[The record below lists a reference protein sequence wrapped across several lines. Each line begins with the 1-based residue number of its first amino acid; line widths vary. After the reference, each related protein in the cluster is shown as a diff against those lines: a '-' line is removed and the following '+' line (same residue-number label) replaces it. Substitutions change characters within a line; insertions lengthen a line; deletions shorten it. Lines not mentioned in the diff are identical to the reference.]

1 MSNPSLIYNQGIA
14 PVRENRYN
22 NLKENRK
29 DISNESQAR
38 RVLGENTKEYKE
50 IYGERNNPERGRGRS
65 LENSERM
72 PDGGD
77 EQNRRINGDNA
88 PNATDSP
95 KGREFQ
101 SEKIEEQAKK
111 PTEGFYARLIKE
123 DNIPDKK
130 IDDKISPDSR
140 KTQEG
145 YGNRVSF
152 KNGNKKGTI
161 IGSVPT
167 GEDYSG
173 KKRFK
178 YEVRWDDGTVERL
191 SDENVDIETPD
202 SGEDFDLGRFINNI
216 KDRMDI
222 ANSRKQGITVGEL
235 IEKNKFLKP
244 IEDAL
249 SDISDYTISPM
260 PDNVKNPRRRAT
272 HLSKSKMIWLN
283 MDVLRNDPRGF
294 VVSFMHEV
302 QHAKQM
308 KKYKELSSKGKL
320 TPEEKR
326 FVDNYKELKK
336 VNKIRLEYYNKHKK
350 FLNDVFDR
358 LDEFNQTE
366 AQEYNNSLTPMQ
378 REILKTYDKLYSD
391 YYNTPFEVEAR
402 QAGEFYAR
410 RVERE
415 GYTLGNQG
423 RIEEE
428 GYTLGNQGRY
438 TDRSVGYR
446 PRMQASSK
454 SNERTSSGRPRENEE
469 RSGKT
474 PQDGSGIEFDIDNV
488 DKIVKKVK
496 KKDNTF
502 VHVASKILTPI
513 STRLEDINPVLKHAL
528 RKFELDSALAENR
541 SAETIKPFVDKLDKI
556 EKVRTGKTLT
566 TKTIYK
572 KVGASAENQKRLT
585 TKETPEVSPDNSII
599 TNNEGIFNTETKRFI

>member
-1 MSNPSLIYNQGIA
+1 MSNPSLIHSQGFA

-22 NLKENRK
+22 SLEENRK
-29 DISNESQAR
+29 DISNEPQTR
-38 RVLGENTKEYKE
+38 RVLGENPKEYKK
-50 IYGERNNPERGRGRS
+50 IYGERNNPQRGRGRS

-101 SEKIEEQAKK
+101 SEKIEEQAKA
-111 PTEGFYARLIKE
+111 PTEGFYAKLIK
-123 DNIPDKK
+123 
-130 IDDKISPDSR
+130 
-140 KTQEG
+140 
-145 YGNRVSF
+145 
-152 KNGNKKGTI
+152 
-161 IGSVPT
+161 
-167 GEDYSG
+167 
-173 KKRFK
+173 
-178 YEVRWDDGTVERL
+178 
-191 SDENVDIETPD
+191 DEHVDIETPKQAVVTNKNGEKRNIEYLDNAPDGWVKDEYATTAPKGYSWYHNGKSVLKGERKSILVKDGGFHYTPD
-202 SGEDFDLGRFINNI
+202 SPDIGEDFDLGRFINNI
-216 KDRMDI
+216 KDKMDI

-244 IEDAL
+244 IEEAL

-366 AQEYNNSLTPMQ
+366 AQRYTNSLTPMQ
-378 REILKTYDKLYSD
+378 REILKTYKKLYDD
-391 YYNTPFEVEAR
+391 YHNTPFEVEAR

-410 RVERE
+410 RVEQH
-415 GYTLGNQG
+415 GIILGDDS
-423 RIEEE
+423 
-428 GYTLGNQGRY
+428 RY
-438 TDRSVGYR
+438 KERSTGDR
-446 PRMQASSK
+446 PRMQVSSK
-454 SNERTSSGRPRENEE
+454 SNERTSSGGTRENGE

-502 VHVASKILTPI
+502 AHVTSKILTPI

-528 RKFELDSALAENR
+528 RRFELDSALAENR

-556 EKVRTGKTLT
+556 EKVKTGKNL
-566 TKTIYK
+566 
-572 KVGASAENQKRLT
+572 
-585 TKETPEVSPDNSII
+585 
-599 TNNEGIFNTETKRFI
+599 NN

>member
-1 MSNPSLIYNQGIA
+1 MSNPSLIYNQDIA

-111 PTEGFYARLIKE
+111 PTEGFYAKLIK
-123 DNIPDKK
+123 
-130 IDDKISPDSR
+130 
-140 KTQEG
+140 
-145 YGNRVSF
+145 
-152 KNGNKKGTI
+152 
-161 IGSVPT
+161 
-167 GEDYSG
+167 
-173 KKRFK
+173 
-178 YEVRWDDGTVERL
+178 
-191 SDENVDIETPD
+191 DEHVDIETPKQAVVTNKNGEKRNIEYLDNAPDGWVKDEYATTAPKGYSWYHNGKSVLKGERKSILVKDGGFHYTPDSPD

-308 KKYKELSSKGKL
+308 KKYKELSSRGKL

-358 LDEFNQTE
+358 LNEFNQTE

-378 REILKTYDKLYSD
+378 REILKTYKKLYDD
-391 YYNTPFEVEAR
+391 YHNTPFEVEAR

-410 RVERE
+410 RVEQH
-415 GYTLGNQG
+415 GIILGDDS
-423 RIEEE
+423 
-428 GYTLGNQGRY
+428 RY
-438 TDRSVGYR
+438 KERSTGDR
-446 PRMQASSK
+446 PRMQVSSK
-454 SNERTSSGRPRENEE
+454 SNERTSSGGTRENGE

-502 VHVASKILTPI
+502 AHVASKILTPI
-513 STRLEDINPVLKHAL
+513 STRLEAINPVLKHAL

-556 EKVRTGKTLT
+556 EKVKTGKNL
-566 TKTIYK
+566 
-572 KVGASAENQKRLT
+572 
-585 TKETPEVSPDNSII
+585 
-599 TNNEGIFNTETKRFI
+599 NN

>member
-101 SEKIEEQAKK
+101 SEKIEEQAKA
-111 PTEGFYARLIKE
+111 PTEGFYAKLIK
-123 DNIPDKK
+123 
-130 IDDKISPDSR
+130 
-140 KTQEG
+140 
-145 YGNRVSF
+145 
-152 KNGNKKGTI
+152 
-161 IGSVPT
+161 
-167 GEDYSG
+167 
-173 KKRFK
+173 
-178 YEVRWDDGTVERL
+178 
-191 SDENVDIETPD
+191 DENVDIETPKQAVVTNKNGEKRNIEYLDNAPDGWVKDEYATTAPKGYSWYHNGKSVLKGERKSILVKDGGFHYTPDSPD
-202 SGEDFDLGRFINNI
+202 SGEDFDLGRFINNS
-216 KDRMDI
+216 KDKMDI

-350 FLNDVFDR
+350 FLDDTLKR

-366 AQEYNNSLTPMQ
+366 TQEYTNSLTPMQ

-391 YYNTPFEVEAR
+391 YHNTPFEVEAR

-410 RVERE
+410 RVEQH
-415 GYTLGNQG
+415 GIILGDDS
-423 RIEEE
+423 
-428 GYTLGNQGRY
+428 RY
-438 TDRSVGYR
+438 KERSAGDR
-446 PRMQASSK
+446 PRMQVPSK
-454 SNERTSSGRPRENEE
+454 SNEGTSSGGTRGNEE

-502 VHVASKILTPI
+502 AHVASKILTPI

-599 TNNEGIFNTETKRFI
+599 TNNEGNFNADTTGFMILLAKALRMTDF

>member
-1 MSNPSLIYNQGIA
+1 MSNPSLIHSQGFA

-22 NLKENRK
+22 SLEENRK
-29 DISNESQAR
+29 DISNEPQTR
-38 RVLGENTKEYKE
+38 RVLGENPKEYKK
-50 IYGERNNPERGRGRS
+50 IYGERNNPQRGRGRS

-101 SEKIEEQAKK
+101 SEKIEEQAKA
-111 PTEGFYARLIKE
+111 PTEGFYAKLIK
-123 DNIPDKK
+123 
-130 IDDKISPDSR
+130 
-140 KTQEG
+140 
-145 YGNRVSF
+145 
-152 KNGNKKGTI
+152 
-161 IGSVPT
+161 
-167 GEDYSG
+167 
-173 KKRFK
+173 
-178 YEVRWDDGTVERL
+178 
-191 SDENVDIETPD
+191 DEHVDIETPKQAVVTNKNGEKRNIEYLDNAPDGWVKDEYATTAPKGYSWYHNGKSVLKGERKSILVKDGGFHYTPD
-202 SGEDFDLGRFINNI
+202 SPDIGEDFDLGRFINNI
-216 KDRMDI
+216 KDKMDI

-244 IEDAL
+244 IEEAL

-366 AQEYNNSLTPMQ
+366 AQRYTNSLTPMQ
-378 REILKTYDKLYSD
+378 REILKTYKKLYDD
-391 YYNTPFEVEAR
+391 YHNTPFEVEAR

-410 RVERE
+410 RVEQH
-415 GYTLGNQG
+415 GIILGDDS
-423 RIEEE
+423 
-428 GYTLGNQGRY
+428 RY
-438 TDRSVGYR
+438 KERSTGDR
-446 PRMQASSK
+446 PRMQVSSK
-454 SNERTSSGRPRENEE
+454 SNERTSSGGTSESRK

-556 EKVRTGKTLT
+556 EKVKTGKNL
-566 TKTIYK
+566 
-572 KVGASAENQKRLT
+572 
-585 TKETPEVSPDNSII
+585 
-599 TNNEGIFNTETKRFI
+599 NN

>member
-244 IEDAL
+244 IEEAL

-260 PDNVKNPRRRAT
+260 PDNVKNPRGRAT

-350 FLNDVFDR
+350 FLDETFDR
-358 LDEFNQTE
+358 LDELNQTE
-366 AQEYNNSLTPMQ
+366 AQRYTNSLTPMQ
-378 REILKTYDKLYSD
+378 REILKTYKKLYDD
-391 YYNTPFEVEAR
+391 YHNTPFEVEAR

-410 RVERE
+410 RVEQH
-415 GYTLGNQG
+415 GIILGDDS
-423 RIEEE
+423 
-428 GYTLGNQGRY
+428 RY
-438 TDRSVGYR
+438 KERSTGDR
-446 PRMQASSK
+446 PRMQVSSK
-454 SNERTSSGRPRENEE
+454 SNERTSSGGTRENGE

>member
-1 MSNPSLIYNQGIA
+1 MSNPSLIHSQGFA
-14 PVRENRYN
+14 PVRKNGYN
-22 NLKENRK
+22 SLKENRK
-29 DISNESQAR
+29 DISNEPQAR

-50 IYGERNNPERGRGRS
+50 IYGERNNPGRGRGRS

-101 SEKIEEQAKK
+101 SEKIEEQAKA
-111 PTEGFYARLIKE
+111 PTEGFYAKLIK
-123 DNIPDKK
+123 
-130 IDDKISPDSR
+130 
-140 KTQEG
+140 
-145 YGNRVSF
+145 
-152 KNGNKKGTI
+152 
-161 IGSVPT
+161 
-167 GEDYSG
+167 
-173 KKRFK
+173 
-178 YEVRWDDGTVERL
+178 
-191 SDENVDIETPD
+191 DENVDIETPKQAVVTNKNGEKRNIEYLDNAPDGWVKDEYATTAPKGYSWYHNGKSVLKGERKSILVKDGGFHYTPD
-202 SGEDFDLGRFINNI
+202 SPDIGEDFDLGRFINNI
-216 KDRMDI
+216 KDKMDI
-222 ANSRKQGITVGEL
+222 VNSRKQGITVGEL

-366 AQEYNNSLTPMQ
+366 AQRYTNSLTPMQ
-378 REILKTYDKLYSD
+378 REILKTYKKLYDD
-391 YYNTPFEVEAR
+391 YHNTPFEVEAR

-410 RVERE
+410 RVEQH
-415 GYTLGNQG
+415 GIILGDDS
-423 RIEEE
+423 
-428 GYTLGNQGRY
+428 RY
-438 TDRSVGYR
+438 KERSTGDR
-446 PRMQASSK
+446 PRMQVSSK
-454 SNERTSSGRPRENEE
+454 SNERTSSGGTRENGE

-502 VHVASKILTPI
+502 AHVTSKILTPI

-528 RKFELDSALAENR
+528 RRFELDSALAENR

-556 EKVRTGKTLT
+556 EKVKTGKNL
-566 TKTIYK
+566 
-572 KVGASAENQKRLT
+572 
-585 TKETPEVSPDNSII
+585 
-599 TNNEGIFNTETKRFI
+599 NN

>member
-29 DISNESQAR
+29 DISNEPQAR

-111 PTEGFYARLIKE
+111 PTEGFYAKLIK
-123 DNIPDKK
+123 
-130 IDDKISPDSR
+130 
-140 KTQEG
+140 
-145 YGNRVSF
+145 
-152 KNGNKKGTI
+152 
-161 IGSVPT
+161 
-167 GEDYSG
+167 
-173 KKRFK
+173 
-178 YEVRWDDGTVERL
+178 
-191 SDENVDIETPD
+191 DESVDIETPKQAVVTNKNGEKRNIEYLDNAPDGWVKDEYATTAPKGYSWYHNGKSVLKGERKSILVKDGGFHYTPDSPD
-202 SGEDFDLGRFINNI
+202 SGEDFDLGRFINNS
-216 KDRMDI
+216 KDKMDI

-308 KKYKELSSKGKL
+308 KKYKELSSRGKL

-350 FLNDVFDR
+350 FLDETFDR
-358 LDEFNQTE
+358 LDELNQTE
-366 AQEYNNSLTPMQ
+366 VQRYTNSLTPMQ
-378 REILKTYDKLYSD
+378 REILKTYKKLYDD
-391 YYNTPFEVEAR
+391 YHNTPFEVEAR

-410 RVERE
+410 RVEQH
-415 GYTLGNQG
+415 GIILGDDS
-423 RIEEE
+423 
-428 GYTLGNQGRY
+428 RY
-438 TDRSVGYR
+438 KERSTGDR
-446 PRMQASSK
+446 PRMQVSSK
-454 SNERTSSGRPRENEE
+454 SNERTSSGGTRENGE

-502 VHVASKILTPI
+502 AHVASKILTPI
-513 STRLEDINPVLKHAL
+513 STRLEAINPVLKHAL

-556 EKVRTGKTLT
+556 EKVKTGKNL
-566 TKTIYK
+566 
-572 KVGASAENQKRLT
+572 
-585 TKETPEVSPDNSII
+585 
-599 TNNEGIFNTETKRFI
+599 NN

>member
-1 MSNPSLIYNQGIA
+1 MSNPSLIYNQDIA

-111 PTEGFYARLIKE
+111 PTEGFYAKLIK
-123 DNIPDKK
+123 
-130 IDDKISPDSR
+130 
-140 KTQEG
+140 
-145 YGNRVSF
+145 
-152 KNGNKKGTI
+152 
-161 IGSVPT
+161 
-167 GEDYSG
+167 
-173 KKRFK
+173 
-178 YEVRWDDGTVERL
+178 
-191 SDENVDIETPD
+191 DEHVDIETPKQAVVTNKNGEKRNIEYLDNAPDGWVKDEYATTAPKGYSWYHNGKSVLKGKRKSILVKDGGFHYTPD
-202 SGEDFDLGRFINNI
+202 SPDIGEDFDLGRFINNI
-216 KDRMDI
+216 KDKMDI

-350 FLNDVFDR
+350 FLDDTLDNINKLNDT
-358 LDEFNQTE
+358 N
-366 AQEYNNSLTPMQ
+366 AQEYINSLTPMQ

-391 YYNTPFEVEAR
+391 YHNTPFEVEAR
-402 QAGEFYAR
+402 QAGEFYA
-410 RVERE
+410 
-415 GYTLGNQG
+415 G
-423 RIEEE
+423 RIERV
-428 GYTLGNQGRY
+428 GYNLGNQGRY

-446 PRMQASSK
+446 PRMQVSSK
-454 SNERTSSGRPRENEE
+454 SNEGTSSGKPRENEK

-474 PQDGSGIEFDIDNV
+474 PQDGDGIDFDIDNV

-502 VHVASKILTPI
+502 AHVTSKILTPI

-541 SAETIKPFVDKLDKI
+541 SAETIKPFVDKLDKMPESDYAKYDLALKNGRADI
-556 EKVRTGKTLT
+556 IDKLNKKYGISKEYQKVRELLDNIRDEAIAVGY
-566 TKTIYK
+566 TKNIY
-572 KVGASAENQKRLT
+572 LLY
-585 TKETPEVSPDNSII
+585 
-599 TNNEGIFNTETKRFI
+599 

>member
-1 MSNPSLIYNQGIA
+1 MSNPSLIYNQSIA

-29 DISNESQAR
+29 DISNEPQAR

-101 SEKIEEQAKK
+101 SEKIEEQTKK
-111 PTEGFYARLIKE
+111 PTEGFYAKLIK
-123 DNIPDKK
+123 
-130 IDDKISPDSR
+130 
-140 KTQEG
+140 
-145 YGNRVSF
+145 
-152 KNGNKKGTI
+152 
-161 IGSVPT
+161 
-167 GEDYSG
+167 
-173 KKRFK
+173 
-178 YEVRWDDGTVERL
+178 
-191 SDENVDIETPD
+191 DESVDIETPKQAVVTNKNGEKRNIEYLDNAPDGWVKDEYATTAPKGYSWYHNGKSVLKGERKSILVKDGGFHYTPDSPD

-350 FLNDVFDR
+350 FLDETFDR
-358 LDEFNQTE
+358 LDELNQTE
-366 AQEYNNSLTPMQ
+366 AQRYTNSLTPMQ
-378 REILKTYDKLYSD
+378 REILKTYKKLYDD
-391 YYNTPFEVEAR
+391 YHNTPFEVEAR

-410 RVERE
+410 RVEQH
-415 GYTLGNQG
+415 GIILGDDS
-423 RIEEE
+423 
-428 GYTLGNQGRY
+428 RY
-438 TDRSVGYR
+438 KERSTGDR
-446 PRMQASSK
+446 PRMQVSSK
-454 SNERTSSGRPRENEE
+454 SNERTSSGGTRENGE

-502 VHVASKILTPI
+502 AHVASKILTPI

-541 SAETIKPFVDKLDKI
+541 STETIKPFVDKLDKI
-556 EKVRTGKTLT
+556 EKVKTGKNL
-566 TKTIYK
+566 
-572 KVGASAENQKRLT
+572 
-585 TKETPEVSPDNSII
+585 
-599 TNNEGIFNTETKRFI
+599 NN

>member
-111 PTEGFYARLIKE
+111 PTEGFYAKLIK
-123 DNIPDKK
+123 
-130 IDDKISPDSR
+130 
-140 KTQEG
+140 
-145 YGNRVSF
+145 
-152 KNGNKKGTI
+152 
-161 IGSVPT
+161 
-167 GEDYSG
+167 
-173 KKRFK
+173 
-178 YEVRWDDGTVERL
+178 
-191 SDENVDIETPD
+191 DENVDIETPKQAVVTNKNGEKRNIEYLDNAPDGWVKDEYATTAPKGYSWYHNGKSVLKGERKSILVKDGGFHYTPD
-202 SGEDFDLGRFINNI
+202 SPDIGEDFDLGRFINNI

-308 KKYKELSSKGKL
+308 KKYKELSSRGKL

-350 FLNDVFDR
+350 FLDDTLKR

-366 AQEYNNSLTPMQ
+366 TQEYTNSLTPMQ

-391 YYNTPFEVEAR
+391 YHNTPFEVEAR

-410 RVERE
+410 RVEQH
-415 GYTLGNQG
+415 GIILGDDS
-423 RIEEE
+423 
-428 GYTLGNQGRY
+428 RY
-438 TDRSVGYR
+438 KERSAGDR
-446 PRMQASSK
+446 PRMQVPSK
-454 SNERTSSGRPRENEE
+454 SNEGTSSGGTRGNEE

-502 VHVASKILTPI
+502 AHVASKILTPI

-599 TNNEGIFNTETKRFI
+599 TNNEGNFNADTTGFMILLAKALRMTDF

>member
-1 MSNPSLIYNQGIA
+1 MSNPSLIYNQDIA

-111 PTEGFYARLIKE
+111 PTEGFYAKLIK
-123 DNIPDKK
+123 
-130 IDDKISPDSR
+130 
-140 KTQEG
+140 
-145 YGNRVSF
+145 
-152 KNGNKKGTI
+152 
-161 IGSVPT
+161 
-167 GEDYSG
+167 
-173 KKRFK
+173 
-178 YEVRWDDGTVERL
+178 
-191 SDENVDIETPD
+191 DEHVDIETPKQAVVTNKNGEKRNIEYLDNAPDGWVKDEYATTAPKGYSWYHNGKSVLKGERKSILVKDGGFHYTPDSPD

-350 FLNDVFDR
+350 FLDDALKR
-358 LDEFNQTE
+358 LDELNQTE
-366 AQEYNNSLTPMQ
+366 AQEYINSLTPMQ
-378 REILKTYDKLYSD
+378 REILKTYKKLYDD
-391 YYNTPFEVEAR
+391 YHNTPFEVEAR

-428 GYTLGNQGRY
+428 GYTHSNQGRLA
-438 TDRSVGYR
+438 DRSVGNR
-446 PRMQASSK
+446 PRMQTPEN
-454 SNERTSSGRPRENEE
+454 NERTSSGRPRENEK

-496 KKDNTF
+496 KR
-502 VHVASKILTPI
+502 ITPLF
-513 STRLEDINPVLKHAL
+513 TWHLK
-528 RKFELDSALAENR
+528 F
-541 SAETIKPFVDKLDKI
+541 
-556 EKVRTGKTLT
+556 
-566 TKTIYK
+566 
-572 KVGASAENQKRLT
+572 
-585 TKETPEVSPDNSII
+585 
-599 TNNEGIFNTETKRFI
+599 

>member
-29 DISNESQAR
+29 DISNEPQAR

-111 PTEGFYARLIKE
+111 PTEGFYAKLIK
-123 DNIPDKK
+123 
-130 IDDKISPDSR
+130 
-140 KTQEG
+140 
-145 YGNRVSF
+145 
-152 KNGNKKGTI
+152 
-161 IGSVPT
+161 
-167 GEDYSG
+167 
-173 KKRFK
+173 
-178 YEVRWDDGTVERL
+178 
-191 SDENVDIETPD
+191 DESVDIETPKQAVVTNKNGEKRNIEYLDNAPDGWVKDEYATTAPKGYSWYHNGKSVLKGERKSILVKDGGFHYTPDSPD
-202 SGEDFDLGRFINNI
+202 SGEDFDLGRFINNS
-216 KDRMDI
+216 KDKMDI

-308 KKYKELSSKGKL
+308 KKYKELSSRGKL

-350 FLNDVFDR
+350 FLDETFDR
-358 LDEFNQTE
+358 LDELNQTE
-366 AQEYNNSLTPMQ
+366 VQRYTNSLTPMQ
-378 REILKTYDKLYSD
+378 REILKTYKKLYDD
-391 YYNTPFEVEAR
+391 YHNTPFEVEAR

-410 RVERE
+410 RVEQH
-415 GYTLGNQG
+415 GIILGDDS
-423 RIEEE
+423 
-428 GYTLGNQGRY
+428 RY
-438 TDRSVGYR
+438 KERSTGDR
-446 PRMQASSK
+446 PRMQVSSK
-454 SNERTSSGRPRENEE
+454 SNERTSSGGTRENGE

-502 VHVASKILTPI
+502 AHVASKILTPI
-513 STRLEDINPVLKHAL
+513 STRLEAINPVLKHAL
-528 RKFELDSALAENR
+528 RRFELDSALAENR

-599 TNNEGIFNTETKRFI
+599 TNNEGNFNADTTGFMILLAKPLRMTDF

>member
-1 MSNPSLIYNQGIA
+1 MSNPSLIYNQDIA

-111 PTEGFYARLIKE
+111 PTEGFYAKLIK
-123 DNIPDKK
+123 
-130 IDDKISPDSR
+130 
-140 KTQEG
+140 
-145 YGNRVSF
+145 
-152 KNGNKKGTI
+152 
-161 IGSVPT
+161 
-167 GEDYSG
+167 
-173 KKRFK
+173 
-178 YEVRWDDGTVERL
+178 
-191 SDENVDIETPD
+191 DEHVDIETPKQAVVTNKNGEKRNIEYLDNAPDGWVKDEYATTAPKGYSWYHNGKSVLKGERKSILVKDGGFHYTPDSPD

-308 KKYKELSSKGKL
+308 KKYKELSSRGKL

-350 FLNDVFDR
+350 FLDETFDR
-358 LDEFNQTE
+358 LDELNQTE
-366 AQEYNNSLTPMQ
+366 VQRYTNSLTPMQ
-378 REILKTYDKLYSD
+378 REILKTYKKLYDD
-391 YYNTPFEVEAR
+391 YHNTPFEVEAR

-410 RVERE
+410 RVEQH
-415 GYTLGNQG
+415 GIILGDDS
-423 RIEEE
+423 
-428 GYTLGNQGRY
+428 RY
-438 TDRSVGYR
+438 KERSTGDR
-446 PRMQASSK
+446 PRMQVSSK
-454 SNERTSSGRPRENEE
+454 SNERTSSGGTRENGE

-502 VHVASKILTPI
+502 AHVASKILTPI
-513 STRLEDINPVLKHAL
+513 STRLEAINPVLKHAL

-556 EKVRTGKTLT
+556 EKVKTGKNL
-566 TKTIYK
+566 
-572 KVGASAENQKRLT
+572 
-585 TKETPEVSPDNSII
+585 
-599 TNNEGIFNTETKRFI
+599 NN